1 MMAAELGCASASISC
16 VTNRA
21 TGLAD
26 ARLDHQDVTVIAD
39 IAAPKVRAI
48 LGEFLREEASRP
60 AERSGATARIRELT

>member
-1 MMAAELGCASASISC
+1 MPSAAFRRRSS
-16 VTNRA
+16 